1 MSLEISVREAHTKVY
16 DPVDPALL
24 LDCREAH
31 ELAFARVAGALHIPM
46 AEIPVRIADLPRD
59 RDIIVHCHRGS
70 RSLRVAAFLRSQG
83 LERVVSLAGGIDAW
97 SREVDPD
104 VPRY

>member
-1 MSLEISVREAHTKVY
+1 MTLEICARDAHARLL
-16 DPVDPALL
+16 DPSAPPCL

-31 ELAFARVAGALHIPM
+31 ELALARVPGALHIPM
-46 AEIPVRIADLPRD
+46 AEIPNRLDDLPRD

-70 RSLRVAAFLRSQG
+70 RSLRVAAFLRSRG
-83 LERVVSLAGGIDAW
+83 FERVVSLAGGIDAW
-97 SREVDPD
+97 SRDVDPG